1 LTYRRYKYILD
12 YAIVDIL
19 DTKHRSYLRYH
30 ELEQE
35 ISLHCKL
42 SSATLVRHLTRLVGR
57 NVLERRI
64 EQNNSKTFYSLTKEF
79 KVSLDI
85 QKKHYPKSYFEKTL
99 SLNNFTNFDYGFTLS
114 KAKYSPNVIFE
125 EPF

>member
-1 LTYRRYKYILD
+1 MTYRRYKYILD

-19 DTKHRSYLRYH
+19 DTKHTSYLRYH

-35 ISLHCKL
+35 ISLHGKL

-85 QKKHYPKSYFEKTL
+85 QKKHYPKGYFEKTL

-114 KAKYSPNVIFE
+114 KAKYSPNVIIE

>member
-19 DTKHRSYLRYH
+19 DTKHPSYLRYH

-42 SSATLVRHLTRLVGR
+42 SSATLLRHLTRLLGR
-57 NVLERRI
+57 NVLERT
-64 EQNNSKTFYSLTKEF
+64 EQNNSNTFYSLTKEF

-85 QKKHYPKSYFEKTL
+85 HKKHYPKSYFEKTL
-99 SLNNFTNFDYGFTLS
+99 SLNNFPNFDYGFTLS
-114 KAKYSPNVIFE
+114 ETKYTPNAIFE
-125 EPF
+125 ESF